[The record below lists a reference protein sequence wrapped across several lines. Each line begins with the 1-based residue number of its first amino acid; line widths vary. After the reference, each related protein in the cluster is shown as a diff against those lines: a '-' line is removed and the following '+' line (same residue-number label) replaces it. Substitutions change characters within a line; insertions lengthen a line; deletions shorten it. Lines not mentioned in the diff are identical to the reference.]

1 MSSMGLWVHSL
12 WILSLCELEPSLSK
26 DSTLNELWSS
36 ALRRLS
42 AQIAPQNFDMWL
54 RPIECDSIEGHT
66 VHLKVPNPYVRL
78 WFESNYLDSV
88 LSEMRAETG
97 TTYQVEIEVL
107 DEDAPNPVNTPPA
120 REGLRPGTAPMAG
133 GDNDGDNG
141 GRDLGGRDLGG
152 RDLGGRDLG
161 GRDLGR
167 DLAGRDLGGQP
178 ELSSFAQDAMAGPA
192 VQPHAPHSSAPHS
205 APHQAH
211 TTHNPSQGQSPP
223 RSRDGVPDPLR
234 DDSIVNV
241 ALNPRYNFDSFVA
254 GPSNQLAFAAAQSCA
269 NSYPPK
275 YNPVFIC
282 GGVGLGKT
290 HLLHAIGHQILKTRP
305 NSRLCYISG
314 ERFMN
319 EYVHA
324 IRTNQMHT
332 FRHRYRES
340 CDVLLVDD
348 VQFLAGKDGT
358 QDEFFHTFN
367 ALHDSHRQIVLTA
380 DRKPHEISDI
390 ADRLRSR
397 FAWGLL
403 ADVEPPELEVRMAIL
418 NEKAAQENIHL
429 PDSVSMY
436 IATSIKSNVRELEGA
451 LIRLAA
457 YASLSRREITLEFAR
472 ETLEGSITRPPEH
485 LTVDTILKTV
495 AGYYGLKVA
504 DLKSP
509 RRHKS
514 IAGPRAVAMYLA
526 RTHTKE
532 SYPDLGRAF
541 GGKHHTTVISAVEKI
556 TKKLPED
563 DGLRG
568 EVSAIENNLLR

>member
-1 MSSMGLWVHSL
+1 M
-12 WILSLCELEPSLSK
+12 CPSEK
-26 DSTLNELWSS
+26 DSTVNELWSS
-36 ALRRLS
+36 AMRRLS
-42 AQIAPQNFDMWL
+42 SKIAPQNFDMWL
-54 RPIECDSIEGHT
+54 RPIECDSIDGQ
-66 VHLKVPNPYVRL
+66 VVRLKAPNPYVKL
-78 WFESNYLDSV
+78 WFESNYLESI
-88 LSEMRAETG
+88 LSELQAETG
-97 TTYQVEIEVL
+97 TTYQVEFEVL
-107 DEDAPNPVNTPPA
+107 DTTSSVGLPTPP
-120 REGLRPGTAPMAG
+120 M
-133 GDNDGDNG
+133 
-141 GRDLGGRDLGG
+141 
-152 RDLGGRDLG
+152 
-161 GRDLGR
+161 
-167 DLAGRDLGGQP
+167 P
-178 ELSSFAQDAMAGPA
+178 ELARVADELPTQESVSPFAAEAMVAPTPTMTSPPQAAMASGTGPITRPTNPA
-192 VQPHAPHSSAPHS
+192 QPSAAHGAGASAQVGAP
-205 APHQAH
+205 
-211 TTHNPSQGQSPP
+211 TSPT
-223 RSRDGVPDPLR
+223 DPLL
-234 DDSIVNV
+234 DNSIINV
-241 ALNPRYNFDSFVA
+241 ALNPRYNFDTFVS

-275 YNPVFIC
+275 YNPVFVC

-290 HLLHAIGHQILKTRP
+290 HLLHAIGHQILAKRP
-305 NSRLCYISG
+305 EARLCYISG

-332 FRHRYRES
+332 FRTRYRES
-340 CDVLLVDD
+340 LDVLLVDD

-397 FAWGLL
+397 FAWGLS
-403 ADVEPPELEVRMAIL
+403 ADIEAPELEVRMAIL
-418 NEKAAQENIHL
+418 SKKAAAENIHL
-429 PDSVSMY
+429 PDNVSMY
-436 IATSIKSNVRELEGA
+436 IASSIKSNVRELEGA

-457 YASLSRREITLEFAR
+457 YASLSRKEITLEFAR

-485 LTVDTILKTV
+485 LTVDTILKSV
-495 AGYYGLKVA
+495 ASYYGLKVS

-541 GGKHHTTVISAVEKI
+541 GGKHHTTVIAAVEKVT
-556 TKKLPED
+556 TKLRD
-563 DGLRG
+563 DNGLRG
-568 EVSAIENNLLR
+568 EVAAIEKNLLR